1 LTNSAKKD
9 AAKKHEKRTDEEME
23 RELLATAAG
32 QENWKA
38 HQQKAEELYQRAL
51 SADSPVAVAHRG
63 LGMLYE
69 KLDRR
74 ADAATEYEKY
84 LEMAATATDRERIQR
99 HIENLRRPPQ

>member
-1 LTNSAKKD
+1 V
-9 AAKKHEKRTDEEME
+9 
-23 RELLATAAG
+23 
-32 QENWKA
+32 

-51 SADSPVAVAHRG
+51 SADGPVAVAHRG

-84 LEMAATATDRERIQR
+84 LEMAAAATDRERIQR
-99 HIENLRRPPQ
+99 RIENLRRPPQ